1 MNPVTEPL
9 VTESIVALCIK
20 TSYGSEIKSFLAYK
34 SEDLYGKVFLIKLE
48 LLKSYKDKAYIMGIL
63 CELSNNH
70 YTFVKNMINIPLILI
85 NTSMTILNSIIEDSN
100 DLKIPNIIL
109 NSLTGVI
116 IGLVSSFKVYEKIQ
130 TFHQL
135 QSKFNKLTSN
145 IEKELILNID
155 DITSDE
161 INNFIETYDNLIDN
175 MEYPI
180 SHSIKDK
187 VKKKFEEKLTLPAI
201 LTVDIVECRDN
212 CC

>member
-1 MNPVTEPL
+1 MNTNLE
-9 VTESIVALCIK
+9 
-20 TSYGSEIKSFLAYK
+20 
-34 SEDLYGKVFLIKLE
+34 LE

-63 CELSNNH
+63 CELSYNH
-70 YTFVKNMINIPLILI
+70 YTFVKNMINVPLILI
-85 NTSMTILNSIIEDSN
+85 NTAMTVLNSVIENSN

-145 IEKELILNID
+145 IEKKLILNID

-175 MEYPI
+175 IEYPI
-180 SHSIKDK
+180 SHNIKDK
-187 VKKKFEEKLTLPAI
+187 VKKSLKK
-201 LTVDIVECRDN
+201 N
-212 CC
+212 